1 MLDLLAIG
9 SREAVLI
16 MRVALEVSTSQWVFV
31 FAMIALVFVIYFRG
45 GVIFNKLFRQK
56 TLTGGKAAL
65 EWSCQGLTSAAAED
79 VLAAYVA
86 EFSEVPQKP
95 NALVGAPYLM
105 RSNDAVVIA
114 HGTLLMESWRI
125 IMLAVR
131 DLDDQDTLLLA
142 HMGGFTTVDGVVPGL
157 ATLETLQRR
166 AEAALERFVR
176 TSPSPRAA

>member
-1 MLDLLAIG
+1 MP
-9 SREAVLI
+9 
-16 MRVALEVSTSQWVFV
+16 VALEVSTLQWVYI
-31 FAMIALVFVIYFRG
+31 FAMFALVSVIYFRG
-45 GVIFNKLFRQK
+45 GVIFNNIFRRR

-65 EWSCQGLTSAAAED
+65 EWSCEGLTSAAAED
-79 VLAAYVA
+79 VLAAFMD
-86 EFSEVPQKP
+86 EFSEVPRKP

-105 RSNDAVVIA
+105 RSNEAVVIV

-131 DLDDQDTLLLA
+131 DVDDQDTQLLA
-142 HMGGFTTVDGVVPGL
+142 HMGPVTTVDGVVPGL
-157 ATLETLQRR
+157 ATLENLQRR